1 METFRK
7 VLSLIILFAG
17 AYAILNDHLVVSIAL
32 CLLWMLILFRREIKN
47 SPVN

>member
-7 VLSLIILFAG
+7 VLALIILFSG
-17 AYAILNDHLVVSIAL
+17 AYAMLNDYLVLAIAL